1 VCLVFC
7 LCQCEGVR
15 NAPTA
20 IKILIADNQPLL
32 RVGIATVIEKQPGL
46 RLVGVASSGR
56 ETLKQLRTLRPHVA
70 LIHGRLPDMD
80 AAELVSAI
88 IARYPLVK
96 TIVITDDRGDCPARR
111 ALSAG
116 ARGYLLN
123 ELSVDDLIDAIK
135 AAQSGAKRIDPVIAR
150 ELAVHSAERSLTVR
164 ELAVLTLLVKGNSN
178 VQIATRLTL
187 NKDTVKG
194 HLKRIFKKLSAND
207 RTHAALIAVR
217 RGLASIE

>member
-1 VCLVFC
+1 M
-7 LCQCEGVR
+7 R
-15 NAPTA
+15 NASTA
-20 IKILIADNQPLL
+20 IKILITDNQPLF

-56 ETLKQLRTLRPHVA
+56 EALKQLRTLRPHVA

-88 IARYPLVK
+88 IARFPLVK
-96 TIVITDDRGDCPARR
+96 TIVIADDRGDCPARR

-123 ELSVDDLIDAIK
+123 ELSVDDLIDTIK
-135 AAQSGAKRIDPVIAR
+135 AAQSGSKRIDPVIAR